1 MGVTEHSSG
10 TVQSVDRA
18 LRVLKFLARRGSLGV
33 TEIAAEFGI
42 HKSNAHRMLAT
53 LVEHGMAEQDSDTE
67 KYRLG
72 LGLAGLA
79 SAVTADIDV
88 VSNARA
94 ASQRLAERTGETVI
108 LTTLVD
114 GEVVIV
120 HQASSRASVLGVNWY
135 GLRMP
140 LHCTPGGKVMLAY
153 LPDTEREAL
162 LSDLLESFTANTI
175 VDPDELRSQL
185 REVWDRGYGYTVEE
199 LETGLNGVAA
209 PILRPGGQVAAAMG
223 VYGPAFRLPAN
234 TLKGLGETTKEA
246 ADDISQR
253 LGFHGWSTNH

>member
-1 MGVTEHSSG
+1 MGVTEHGSG

-18 LRVLKFLARRGSLGV
+18 LRMLKLLSRRGSLGV
-33 TEIAAEFGI
+33 TEIAVEFGI
-42 HKSNAHRMLAT
+42 HKSNSHRMLAT
-53 LVEHGMAEQDSDTE
+53 LAEHGLVEQDPDTE

-72 LGLAGLA
+72 LGLVGLA

-94 ASQRLAERTGETVI
+94 ASQRLSERTGETVI

-120 HQASSRASVLGVNWY
+120 HQASSRASVLAVDWY

-140 LHCTPGGKVMLAY
+140 LHCTPGGKVMLAH
-153 LPDTEREAL
+153 LPESERDGLLTPPLERFTE
-162 LSDLLESFTANTI
+162 NTI
-175 VDPDELRSQL
+175 VDPGELRKQL
-185 REVWDRGYGYTVEE
+185 EEVRALGYAYTVEE

-209 PILRPGGQVAAAMG
+209 PIRRPGVQAAAAAIG
-223 VYGPAFRLPAN
+223 VYGPAFRLPAASLN
-234 TLKGLGETTKEA
+234 DLGETTKEA
-246 ADDISQR
+246 ADDISRR
-253 LGFHGWSTNH
+253 LGYNG